1 MVEVVRRQWRRV
13 TWIGVP
19 LSSTRRRVAK
29 LLSACAVFV
38 SLFFSRCASS
48 QMRRPHSLPCLK
60 SFSWMRNVSYEMI
73 RIARRPIVKRR
84 SIFFTSSF
92 DASDTAITSIPL
104 ARSLRRGRWARGE
117 RGAAVCGEVR
127 GVRRDASGATRT
139 GRP

>member
-1 MVEVVRRQWRRV
+1 MEVAVVEVVAVRRRQWRRV

-38 SLFFSRCASS
+38 SLFFRRCASS

-104 ARSLRRGRWARGE
+104 ARSLHGGWGE
-117 RGAAVCGEVR
+117 G
-127 GVRRDASGATRT
+127 
-139 GRP
+139 

>member
-1 MVEVVRRQWRRV
+1 MVVVAAVEVVRRQWRRV

-19 LSSTRRRVAK
+19 LRSTRRRVAK

-48 QMRRPHSLPCLK
+48 QIRRPHSLPCLK

-104 ARSLRRGRWARGE
+104 ARSLHGGRGE
-117 RGAAVCGEVR
+117 G
-127 GVRRDASGATRT
+127 
-139 GRP
+139 

>member
-1 MVEVVRRQWRRV
+1 M
-13 TWIGVP
+13 
-19 LSSTRRRVAK
+19 
-29 LLSACAVFV
+29 
-38 SLFFSRCASS
+38 
-48 QMRRPHSLPCLK
+48 PCLK

-104 ARSLRRGRWARGE
+104 ARSL
-117 RGAAVCGEVR
+117 CGGLAKGVS
-127 GVRRDASGATRT
+127 GVRRAVVSDVRRDVPGATRT